1 MKRPASR
8 GSSVPVISQETPEQQ
23 EDSAS
28 RYMMDRQRRLD
39 AIRDDDVVAAGGYN
53 DEEEDDEDDELGG
66 GRGGLGEKK
75 RRLAADQVR
84 ALERSFEADNKLDPE
99 RKARIARDL
108 RLHPRQVA
116 VWFQNRRARWKT
128 KQIERDF
135 AALRARHDA
144 LRVECDELRR
154 DKDALAAEI
163 RELREKVEKQM
174 AVKLESAE
182 DRPLAAATAAVYKQ
196 DGSTD
201 SDSSAVFNEEASPYS
216 GGAAAAFDHHHN
228 SQLHP
233 SFAGFTSFLASSSA
247 LSSSF
252 PSMYSGGSHLEQEA
266 DGLLGADAF
275 FTEDQQG
282 AGLGSWYGGEGW

>member
-1 MKRPASR
+1 MELQGLDVR
-8 GSSVPVISQETPEQQ
+8 GSTVAE
-23 EDSAS
+23 
-28 RYMMDRQRRLD
+28 
-39 AIRDDDVVAAGGYN
+39 RDDVD
-53 DEEEDDEDDELGG
+53 EEDDEEEDELGG

-84 ALERSFEADNKLDPE
+84 ALERCFEADNKLDPE

-116 VWFQNRRARWKT
+116 VWFQNRRARWKS

-174 AVKLESAE
+174 AAKLESTE
-182 DRPLAAATAAVYKQ
+182 DRPLPTAGTTAATTAIYKP

-216 GGAAAAFDHHHN
+216 GSAAFDHHQHN
-228 SQLHP
+228 P
-233 SFAGFTSFLASSSA
+233 SFTGFTTSFLASSFA
-247 LSSSF
+247 
-252 PSMYSGGSHLEQEA
+252 SMYSGGPHLDQEA
-266 DGLLGADAF
+266 ADGFLGAVATADGF
-275 FTEDQQG
+275 FAEAEQG
-282 AGLGSWYGGEGW
+282 AGLGGWYGGEGW

>member
-1 MKRPASR
+1 MEQQGLDVR
-8 GSSVPVISQETPEQQ
+8 GST
-23 EDSAS
+23 
-28 RYMMDRQRRLD
+28 
-39 AIRDDDVVAAGGYN
+39 VAAERDV
-53 DEEEDDEDDELGG
+53 DEEEEEEEDELAS

-84 ALERSFEADNKLDPE
+84 ALERCFEADNKLDPE

-135 AALRARHDA
+135 TALRARHDA

-174 AVKLESAE
+174 AVKLESTE
-182 DRPLAAATAAVYKQ
+182 DRPLPTAGTAATTAIYKP

-216 GGAAAAFDHHHN
+216 GSAAFDHHHHHHN
-228 SQLHP
+228 P
-233 SFAGFTSFLASSSA
+233 SFTGFTTSFLASSSA
-247 LSSSF
+247 LTSSF
-252 PSMYSGGSHLEQEA
+252 ASMYSGGPHLDQEA
-266 DGLLGADAF
+266 ADGFLGAVATADGF
-275 FTEDQQG
+275 FAEAEQD
-282 AGLGSWYGGEGW
+282 AGLGGWYGGEGW